1 MVEDPTRAA
10 LDAARR
16 KALADLAAV
25 GFDDAGQQ
33 AVWQGVD
40 FAKTLLAAV
49 PPFVILN
56 SMKRMRQDLRR
67 AVGKAIEAHDP
78 AGVIS
83 REHRRQMMDEAEKLF
98 IGEIHRAAAEAVE
111 PTGPAN

>member
-1 MVEDPTRAA
+1 MTDDPIRAA
-10 LDAARR
+10 LEAARR
-16 KALADLAAV
+16 KALADLAEV

-33 AVWQGVD
+33 AVKHGVV

-49 PPFVILN
+49 PPYVILN

-67 AVGKAIEAHDP
+67 AVAKAIEAHDP
-78 AGVIS
+78 KNVIA

-98 IGEIHRAAAEAVE
+98 VFEIQRAATDATDTA
-111 PTGPAN
+111 GPVN